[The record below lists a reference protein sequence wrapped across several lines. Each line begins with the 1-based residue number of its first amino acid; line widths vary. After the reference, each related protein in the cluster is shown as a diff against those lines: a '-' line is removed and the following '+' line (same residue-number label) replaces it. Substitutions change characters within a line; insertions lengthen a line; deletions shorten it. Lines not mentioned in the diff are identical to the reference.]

1 MPLAKGYQNCYKDLK
16 CVICFGDELKHSW
29 LGFQQKRAE
38 LVAKHLQ
45 GLNAEELRKLKSSLA
60 DVNSRVEPEEPE
72 KAA

>member
-1 MPLAKGYQNCYKDLK
+1 MAKGYQNCYKDLK
-16 CVICFGDELKHSW
+16 CVICFEDESKHSW

-38 LVAKHLQ
+38 LAAKHLQ